1 MTTDCLARR
10 QVEFKE
16 LYRLLR
22 PGKRVRLRA
31 PLREG
36 ARGPIEPLPKNA
48 IELRRD
54 VRERRAPSQA
64 LREATVAEVRRP
76 AIRSS
81 RPMRSPLLIQ
91 VSASRDLSRA
101 YLSDPPPLA
110 PERSLPIA
118 PVQLRHAL
126 MTGAGKVITLFKQ
139 LDEDRDGSVSKA
151 EFRRALPLLGY
162 DGSNTDAIDS
172 VFDELDLDGSGEIRY
187 DELKAL
193 LTVDRLADRGM
204 ELAAVLQDGAL
215 GEITATA
222 KNRHSLRHGDV
233 RERRGEGRRRWNS
246 GQGA

>member
-1 MTTDCLARR
+1 
-10 QVEFKE
+10 
-16 LYRLLR
+16 
-22 PGKRVRLRA
+22 
-31 PLREG
+31 
-36 ARGPIEPLPKNA
+36 
-48 IELRRD
+48 
-54 VRERRAPSQA
+54 
-64 LREATVAEVRRP
+64 
-76 AIRSS
+76 
-81 RPMRSPLLIQ
+81 
-91 VSASRDLSRA
+91 
-101 YLSDPPPLA
+101 
-110 PERSLPIA
+110 
-118 PVQLRHAL
+118 

-151 EFRRALPLLGY
+151 EFRSALPLLGY

-233 RERRGEGRRRWNS
+233 RERRKAEEVEEAEAAAEAKVARKAVAAEAEAARAANEAQALRREEEARAAAAAGEGHVGGRVFVACEVEDHAYARLRFEWQELGVALMQTTDCAALWRGVAIELTIS
-246 GQGA
+246 TRAPIACLDLVML

>member
-76 AIRSS
+76 SA
-81 RPMRSPLLIQ
+81 PPAQ
-91 VSASRDLSRA
+91 SASTPDPSLGISGPISGLS
-101 YLSDPPPLA
+101 L
-110 PERSLPIA
+110 
-118 PVQLRHAL
+118 
-126 MTGAGKVITLFKQ
+126 
-139 LDEDRDGSVSKA
+139 
-151 EFRRALPLLGY
+151 
-162 DGSNTDAIDS
+162 
-172 VFDELDLDGSGEIRY
+172 
-187 DELKAL
+187 
-193 LTVDRLADRGM
+193 
-204 ELAAVLQDGAL
+204 
-215 GEITATA
+215 
-222 KNRHSLRHGDV
+222 
-233 RERRGEGRRRWNS
+233 
-246 GQGA
+246 

>member
-1 MTTDCLARR
+1 MTADCLARR

-64 LREATVAEVRRP
+64 LREATVAEVHRP

-81 RPMRSPLLIQ
+81 RPIRSPLLIQ

-101 YLSDPPPLA
+101 YLS
-110 PERSLPIA
+110 
-118 PVQLRHAL
+118 
-126 MTGAGKVITLFKQ
+126 
-139 LDEDRDGSVSKA
+139 
-151 EFRRALPLLGY
+151 
-162 DGSNTDAIDS
+162 
-172 VFDELDLDGSGEIRY
+172 
-187 DELKAL
+187 
-193 LTVDRLADRGM
+193 
-204 ELAAVLQDGAL
+204 
-215 GEITATA
+215 
-222 KNRHSLRHGDV
+222 
-233 RERRGEGRRRWNS
+233 
-246 GQGA
+246 